1 MTLRDRLSR
10 LKLLVVT
17 GKGGV
22 GKSVLTAALGRILSR
37 AGRRVLL
44 LENDPREN
52 LYQLLGIPPSDG
64 EIVQAEPDLFLQNL
78 RPTEVLGSLVREH
91 LKIEVLVRRV
101 LASPVYQH
109 FVGGAPGFK
118 ELGILGHALRVVRG
132 IGGAPEIDLVI
143 LDAPA
148 TGHGVTLLLAP
159 VLVSEVI
166 PHGPVGHLAREVAG
180 FVSDVDRCGV
190 ALATLAEE
198 MPVQETIELREA
210 LDERLSRRPEVL
222 VVNGLY
228 PTLAAGDRND
238 PRLGLWHERQRINER
253 ELARLGEVW
262 SGPKIELPLLPFDR
276 GPDLLTALA
285 KRLEPALAAPLEAT
299 CA

>member
-1 MTLRDRLSR
+1 MTLQDRLSR

-22 GKSVLTAALGRILSR
+22 GKSVLTAALGRILARS
-37 AGRRVLL
+37 GRRVLL
-44 LENDPREN
+44 LENDPRES
-52 LYQLLGIPPSDG
+52 LYQLLDIPPSDG

-78 RPTEVLGSLVREH
+78 RPTDVLSNLVREH
-91 LKIEVLVRRV
+91 LKVELLVRRV

-118 ELGILGHALRVVRG
+118 EVAILGHALRVVRG
-132 IGGAPEIDLVI
+132 LGGAPEIDIVI

-180 FVSDVDRCGV
+180 FVSDTERCGV
-190 ALATLAEE
+190 AIATLAEE
-198 MPVQETIELREA
+198 MPLQETIELREA
-210 LDERLSRRPEVL
+210 LDARLSRQPELL

-228 PTLAAGDRND
+228 PPLSDADRGDA
-238 PRLGLWHERQRINER
+238 RLGLWRERRGINER
-253 ELARLGEVW
+253 ELVERLGEVW
-262 SGPKIELPLLPFDR
+262 DGPKIELPLLPFDR
-276 GPDLLTALA
+276 GPDLLTALVR
-285 KRLEPALAAPLEAT
+285 RLEPALAAPREAP
-299 CA
+299 